1 MTRSGRI
8 ARIALIVLVAGV
20 VTALIAACSARA
32 PDPQRHPLPRLPEL
46 GTVELP
52 GGFRAYDEATAPF
65 ASRHPIHVD
74 SALFELDP
82 SDDLGGNH
90 HCRAQITVSP
100 HDPQVVT
107 PTAYTDL
114 LGTKLCDAD
123 WFVTQFD
130 QSWRP
135 HDTGDPQLWTLEF
148 VYSDVGWFSVRD
160 LPAVAVILF
169 VPERGFTV
177 GLWALEEIYSRDAAV
192 ALVRQVAQSIG

>member
-8 ARIALIVLVAGV
+8 ARIVLFTGV
-20 VTALIAACSARA
+20 VTALIAACA
-32 PDPQRHPLPRLPEL
+32 PRPSDPQRHPLPRLPEL
-46 GTVELP
+46 GSVELP
-52 GGFRAYDEATAPF
+52 GGFHAYDEATAPF

-100 HDPQVVT
+100 SDPQVVT

-114 LGTKLCDAD
+114 LGTTLCDGA
-123 WFVTQFD
+123 WFATQFD
-130 QSWRP
+130 ESWRP
-135 HDTGDPQLWTLEF
+135 YRADDPRLWTLEF
-148 VYSDVGWFSVRD
+148 TYSDVGWLSVRD
-160 LPAVAVILF
+160 LPAAAVVLF

-192 ALVRQVAQSIG
+192 TLVRQVAQSIG